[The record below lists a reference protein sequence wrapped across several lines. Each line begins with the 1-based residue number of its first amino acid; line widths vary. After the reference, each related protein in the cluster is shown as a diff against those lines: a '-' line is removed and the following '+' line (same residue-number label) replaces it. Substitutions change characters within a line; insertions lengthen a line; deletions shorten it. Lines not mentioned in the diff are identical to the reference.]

1 MANQELQKKI
11 VDFWMNVAYLGMKG
25 ISNNEMG
32 DKMPG
37 VGRSNFSKYF
47 NQTNTIT
54 DDFLKIFYDTWG
66 HELEDKPE
74 KVVEETAEFYNV
86 RDLVVLKL
94 VEGQN
99 KLIDGQN
106 KLIDSN
112 AVLVE
117 SNQRLIN
124 RVFDKGQSQ
133 RGSNE

>member
-1 MANQELQKKI
+1 M
-11 VDFWMNVAYLGMKG
+11 DVAYLGMKG

-47 NQTNTIT
+47 NQANTIT
-54 DDFLKIFYDTWG
+54 EDFLKIFYDTWG
-66 HELEDKPE
+66 HELKDKPE
-74 KVVEETAEFYNV
+74 TTVEEAVGSYSV

-106 KLIDSN
+106 KLIDN
-112 AVLVE
+112 NTALVQ

-124 RVFDKGQSQ
+124 RLINKGQG
-133 RGSNE
+133 RD